1 MRWRLSDRFLGW
13 LRASPKELHT
23 ARSYTR
29 QPVTHVII
37 LDGTMSRL
45 TLGLE
50 TNAGLTYR
58 LLHEVGMPV
67 SLYYEAGIQLRD
79 WRSWNDVMQG
89 RGLNRQIRRAY
100 GYLASRYHPGDRIF
114 LFGYSRGAYAVRSL
128 AGVIDSVGLLRGP
141 EATVRNVRNIYRIYQ
156 RGVHPTDRAFLSRV
170 CHDEVPIDMVG
181 VWDTVKALG
190 NRLPFFAAA
199 ADKKHG
205 FHNHL
210 LGRSIRRGYHALALD
225 ETRVGFSPVMWETT
239 DDCPAHIEQMWFRGT
254 HGDVGGQL
262 DGFLEAR
269 PLSNIPLVWM
279 LGKAEDC
286 GLPLPINW
294 RYRFPTDPRA
304 PNMGTWRGLGKVF
317 LARKARTVGA
327 DISETLHETV
337 NGRYDDHI
345 WASDQAAR
353 SAVVPPATLAAEAIP
368 PKDIVIN

>member
-1 MRWRLSDRFLGW
+1 MLSRLSETFLGW

-23 ARSYTR
+23 ARAYTR

-45 TLGLE
+45 TLGME

-58 LLHEVGMPV
+58 LLHEVGLPV

-128 AGVIDSVGLLRGP
+128 AGVIDSVGLLRGS
-141 EATVRNVRNIYRIYQ
+141 EATVRNVRNIYRIYE

-225 ETRVGFSPVMWETT
+225 ETRVGFSPVMWKTT
-239 DDCPAHIEQMWFRGT
+239 DDCPAHVEQVWFRGT

-262 DGFLEAR
+262 NGFLEAR

-286 GLPLPINW
+286 GLQLPENW
-294 RYRFPTDPRA
+294 ALSLPHGPQSAEYGNVA
-304 PNMGTWRGLGKVF
+304 GLGQSVPC
-317 LARKARTVGA
+317 T
-327 DISETLHETV
+327 
-337 NGRYDDHI
+337 
-345 WASDQAAR
+345 QAAHCWGGCFR
-353 SAVVPPATLAAEAIP
+353 VPA
-368 PKDIVIN
+368 